1 MGGGETMDIKF
12 TDGRYTEVV
21 GDYTI
26 RVWEHSRE
34 VTAFLTGHEYEDTAE
49 VSDQGVVFGVQE
61 RERGYGHNG
70 DLAEDRAF
78 PVTMIE
84 RMIAVWRALGG
95 E

>member
-1 MGGGETMDIKF
+1 MEITF

-26 RVWEHSRE
+26 RVWEHARE
-34 VTAFLTGHEYEDTAE
+34 VTAFPTGREYEDTAE
-49 VSDQGVVFGVQE
+49 VGDHGVVFGVQE

-78 PVTMIE
+78 PVALIE